1 MSEKFNLEFQYQL
14 YLERCCLRE
23 SEMNTIQK
31 VETKRAFMGGCG
43 QMLVVLRDDITEIP
57 NEDDAANILQIML
70 DDVNAFFMIEV
81 LKYNLPQN

>member
-23 SEMNTIQK
+23 SEMKTIQK

-57 NEDDAANILQIML
+57 NEDDAADILQIML